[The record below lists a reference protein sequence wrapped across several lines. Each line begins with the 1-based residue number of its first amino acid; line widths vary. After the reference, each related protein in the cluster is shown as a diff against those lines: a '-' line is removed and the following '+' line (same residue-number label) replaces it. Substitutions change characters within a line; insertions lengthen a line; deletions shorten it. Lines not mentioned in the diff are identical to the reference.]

1 MLFLIRNPTSYIMK
15 KIPLLIVFLSLFY
28 NLNAQFYAKAGIK
41 AGGNYNMLMGDDLDN
56 ASSTFGFHMGGL
68 IEMMINRR
76 GNIFF
81 QPEIL
86 YSMQGT
92 KFDIG
97 DDEFNSS
104 EKINLHYLSVPLMTK
119 IFINGYADEWFFEA
133 GPYLNFLLLAK
144 NNMKGTLNGTPIKE
158 ETNVSESY
166 SATDLGLSFGF
177 GHKFFDRTIFI
188 SARYNLG
195 LTNINEFEDSNV
207 NINNKNSVIQLS
219 VGAIFN

>member
-1 MLFLIRNPTSYIMK
+1 MK
-15 KIPLLIVFLSLFY
+15 KILLLIVFLSLFS

-41 AGGNYNMLMGDDLDN
+41 AGGNYNTLSGDGLQG

-81 QPEIL
+81 QPELL
-86 YSMQGT
+86 YSLQGANQ
-92 KFDIG
+92 DI
-97 DDEFNSS
+97 DDEFNTTN
-104 EKINLHYLSVPLMTK
+104 KINLHYLNVPLMTK

-133 GPYLNFLLLAK
+133 GPYINFLLLAK
-144 NNMKGTLNGTPIKE
+144 NNMKGTFNGVPIKE

-166 SATDLGLSFGF
+166 SATDLGLSVGF
-177 GHKFFDRTIFI
+177 GHKFFDRTLFI
-188 SARYNLG
+188 SARYNIG
-195 LTNINEFEDSNV
+195 LTNIGEFEDTSVSLNS
-207 NINNKNSVIQLS
+207 SVIQLS